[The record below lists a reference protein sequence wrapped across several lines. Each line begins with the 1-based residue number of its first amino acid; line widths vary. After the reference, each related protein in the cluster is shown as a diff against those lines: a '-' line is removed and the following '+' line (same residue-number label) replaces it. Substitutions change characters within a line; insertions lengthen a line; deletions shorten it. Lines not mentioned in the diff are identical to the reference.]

1 MSGKDQSE
9 EKSLPASE
17 KKLRDARKKGQISQS
32 KDMVIGT
39 GTVAILAY
47 IWLAWDKVK
56 TNLAALLILPAD
68 AYDIPFLQAV
78 ERVSTHAFELAAMT
92 ILPLIVIIILVS
104 VLTNVAVMRG
114 FVFSTE
120 PIKPKGEKIN
130 PISGFKRLF
139 SLKNFVE
146 LVKSL
151 LKTALLSAAAI
162 VLVLLGLET
171 LVKGPVCGPD
181 CIALAFG
188 SVVKP
193 LFIAFA
199 LIFLLFALFDVGLQR
214 WLFLRDM
221 RMTKTEFKRE
231 RKDMEGDPLLRQE
244 RMRQRRELAEG
255 GGGAASIGVK
265 NATILIADDPSAV
278 IGLRYIK
285 GETPVP
291 IIVCK
296 GRQERAIQLVATA
309 RQLYLPV
316 VDEPELTRA
325 LLKSGNLGDFVD
337 EAHFHE
343 VAAILIR
350 TGQT

>member
-17 KKLRDARKKGQISQS
+17 KKLRDARKKGQVSQS
-32 KDMVIGT
+32 KDMVIGMD
-39 GTVAILAY
+39 TVAILAY
-47 IWLAWDKVK
+47 VWLAWDKVK
-56 TNLAALLILPAD
+56 TNLATLLILPAD
-68 AYDIPFLQAV
+68 AYDMPFLQAV
-78 ERVSTHAFELAAMT
+78 NRVTSHAFELAVLTVM
-92 ILPLIVIIILVS
+92 PLIVIVILVS
-104 VLTNVAVMRG
+104 ILTNVAVMKG

-130 PISGFKRLF
+130 PVSGFKRIF

-151 LKTALLSAAAI
+151 LKTVLLSAAAI

-171 LVKGPVCGPD
+171 LVKGPACGPE

-188 SVVKP
+188 SMVTP

-199 LIFLLFALFDVGLQR
+199 LIFLLFALIDVGVQR

-231 RKDMEGDPLLRQE
+231 RKDMEGDPILRQE
-244 RMRQRRELAEG
+244 RMRQRREFSEG
-255 GGGAASIGVK
+255 GQVVIGVK
-265 NATILIADDPSAV
+265 NATVLIADGQSAV
-278 IGLRYIK
+278 VGLRYVK

-291 IIVCK
+291 AIVCN
-296 GRQERAIQLVATA
+296 GRNDRAIQLVTAA

-316 VDEPELTRA
+316 VDEPELTKA
-325 LLKSGNLGDFVD
+325 LLEHGSLGEFVD
-337 EAHFHE
+337 QAYFHQ
-343 VAAILIR
+343 VAAVLIQ
-350 TGQT
+350 TGQS